1 MAKKSAKPTKA
12 PSKSTKQKMKMPDI
26 NQIMPKISGSNI
38 KSLKIKLK
46 FHKDK
51 GDKDDKD

>member
-1 MAKKSAKPTKA
+1 MANKSRPGREPRKPKKD
-12 PSKSTKQKMKMPDI
+12 KMKMPDI
-26 NQIMPKISGSNI
+26 NQIVPKISGTNV